1 VEIRN
6 DLARARSGLGNT
18 SATVT
23 ELAGEKLPSPT
34 PNRKRITSSEAN
46 DQATLLAPVKADHM
60 TMHGTTTMREPKRS
74 DSHPP
79 ASCISA

>member
-1 VEIRN
+1 
-6 DLARARSGLGNT
+6 LARALSGLGNT

-34 PNRKRITSSEAN
+34 PNRKRITSSETN
-46 DQATLLAPVKADHM
+46 DQAMLVAPVNTDHM
-60 TMHGTTTMREPKRS
+60 TMHSTTTMREPKRS
-74 DSHPP
+74 ESQPP